1 MLLGCAGGP
10 AAASQTLCTFS
21 AGTPPAYHEL
31 EFIGYGDAA
40 PLVVYSASA
49 WRSGQRVPL
58 SPPHLVLE
66 RFDPRMGAV
75 ALEFRNPGDAS
86 LPPSLAL
93 RGMAGR
99 ARLSV
104 GASVLEGG
112 LVCD

>member
-1 MLLGCAGGP
+1 MAGLRRRTGGGV
-10 AAASQTLCTFS
+10 ADTVHLRRRHA
-21 AGTPPAYHEL
+21 PAYHEL

-66 RFDPRMGAV
+66 RFDPRTGAV